1 MFYAREKSYN
11 KCYELLGEYSELNEH
26 VVKVNYT
33 YNKSLLDLIVHDR
46 PLYVYA
52 KDFDEY
58 PELYQQLEVIKNL
71 KVGDI
76 EAAQK
81 FWSMLTMH
89 NPELYKSEFEY
100 NGEESLFLQA
110 LKLHLPNSNKVQIQA
125 EDLAKFTSNLAKL
138 DYILTHAQLPMSQ
151 AEIIKLIWNEEV
163 SESGKTKLRRL
174 IADYSKKFHKKIKAY
189 QSTYQIYKKAS

>member
-1 MFYAREKSYN
+1 
-11 KCYELLGEYSELNEH
+11 
-26 VVKVNYT
+26 
-33 YNKSLLDLIVHDR
+33 
-46 PLYVYA
+46 
-52 KDFDEY
+52 
-58 PELYQQLEVIKNL
+58 LYQQLEVIKNL

-76 EAAQK
+76 ETAKK
-81 FWSMLTMH
+81 FWSMLTKH
-89 NPELYKSEFEY
+89 NPELYRPQFDFQ
-100 NGEESLFLQA
+100 GEESLFFQA
-110 LKLHLPNSNKVQIQA
+110 LKLHLPNSNKVQILA

-189 QSTYQIYKKAS
+189 QSTYQIDKKAS